1 MQLLST
7 FYKGFSFLLCV
18 IDIFSKCVWVLS
30 LKDKKGETIVNALEN
45 ILDNLI
51 KLHFKGNP
59 YKIWVDHGSEF
70 YKNSLKH
77 LLNEMTQ
84 KCIQHIVKENLLF
97 LKDY

>member
-30 LKDKKGETIVNALEN
+30 
-45 ILDNLI
+45 
-51 KLHFKGNP
+51 
-59 YKIWVDHGSEF
+59 WVDHGSEF